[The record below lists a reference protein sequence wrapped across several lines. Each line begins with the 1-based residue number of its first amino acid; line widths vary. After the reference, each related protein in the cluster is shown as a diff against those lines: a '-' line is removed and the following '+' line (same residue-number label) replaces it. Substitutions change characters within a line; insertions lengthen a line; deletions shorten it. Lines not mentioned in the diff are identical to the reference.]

1 MSQYEQQDNEGELFN
16 NKQRTEENNRPHYTG
31 KCRVDGVD
39 KQMSAYIN
47 VAGENAKN
55 PGEKYLKIR
64 FQEPWV
70 SRKTENTEKPIEE
83 VSPNTKPIKDFSPV
97 LPIAII
103 NIPAVAI
110 MIDIQTFSEIRSLRN
125 KNAKRA
131 VKKGIAAK
139 QSKVTAALVFV
150 IE

>member
-70 SRKTENTEKPIEE
+70 SRKTENTEKPKKAGSIQPLSSSLEE
-83 VSPNTKPIKDFSPV
+83 MVVVTVDGETPEKPEKNPFLEEQD
-97 LPIAII
+97 
-103 NIPAVAI
+103 IP
-110 MIDIQTFSEIRSLRN
+110 F
-125 KNAKRA
+125 
-131 VKKGIAAK
+131 
-139 QSKVTAALVFV
+139 
-150 IE
+150 

>member
-1 MSQYEQQDNEGELFN
+1 MATRSNIAYKTAEG
-16 NKQRTEENNRPHYTG
+16 
-31 KCRVDGVD
+31 
-39 KQMSAYIN
+39 
-47 VAGENAKN
+47 
-55 PGEKYLKIR
+55 KIR
-64 FQEPWV
+64 SVYCHWDGYPAYNGEVLKRFYNSFDRAVALVELGSISALKEHLHSQSPGHDF
-70 SRKTENTEKPIEE
+70 ENPIDE
-83 VSPNTKPIKDFSPV
+83 VSPNTNPIKDFSPV

>member
-70 SRKTENTEKPIEE
+70 SRKTENTQKPKSIETPEKPE
-83 VSPNTKPIKDFSPV
+83 
-97 LPIAII
+97 
-103 NIPAVAI
+103 
-110 MIDIQTFSEIRSLRN
+110 
-125 KNAKRA
+125 KNAFLDEQD
-131 VKKGIAAK
+131 VP
-139 QSKVTAALVFV
+139 F
-150 IE
+150 

>member
-1 MSQYEQQDNEGELFN
+1 M
-16 NKQRTEENNRPHYTG
+16 
-31 KCRVDGVD
+31 
-39 KQMSAYIN
+39 
-47 VAGENAKN
+47 KN
-55 PGEKYLKIR
+55 P
-64 FQEPWV
+64 
-70 SRKTENTEKPIEE
+70 KTN
-83 VSPNTKPIKDFSPV
+83 PIKDFSPV

-103 NIPAVAI
+103 SIPAVAI

-139 QSKVTAALVFV
+139 QSNVTAALELV